1 MTLLQGIAHNG
12 VLSAEDIITEQL
24 FGHFLKTDAMD
35 GIGETFT
42 LLSLFR
48 EEEDCLLESSK
59 NFFLCG
65 KNLRDPFAHS
75 HFLAPTATDD
85 DGVTG
90 DIIFVHMEWTLMETA
105 SAAVAFVRVNKY
117 LAINNFRQTDR
128 TGGFKLTFFTPLH
141 SSVFGCGTR

>member
-1 MTLLQGIAHNG
+1 
-12 VLSAEDIITEQL
+12 
-24 FGHFLKTDAMD
+24 MD

-75 HFLAPTATDD
+75 HFLAPASADD
-85 DGVTG
+85 DGIAG
-90 DIIFVHMEWTLMETA
+90 DIVFIYMEWTLMETA
-105 SAAVAFVRVNKY
+105 SAAITFVRVNKY
-117 LAINNFRQTDR
+117 LAVT
-128 TGGFKLTFFTPLH
+128 TF
-141 SSVFGCGTR
+141 GD

>member
-1 MTLLQGIAHNG
+1 
-12 VLSAEDIITEQL
+12 
-24 FGHFLKTDAMD
+24 MD

-75 HFLAPTATDD
+75 HFLAPTAADD

-90 DIIFVHMEWTLMETA
+90 DIIFVHMEWTFVEAA
-105 SAAVAFVRVNKY
+105 SAAIALVRVNKY
-117 LAINNFRQTDR
+117 LAVNNLWQTDR
-128 TGGFKLTFFTPLH
+128 TGSFNLTFLTAFAEICVGLRNTLTVDTKVVQGWFDTVVRTSAH
-141 SSVFGCGTR
+141 SNLELVRKC